1 MLTAES
7 VVGKV
12 VTFVVEKTI
21 GKIIALPF
29 DKRRKAC
36 RSLTKL
42 YYCIQCLDDV
52 TENFLRTID
61 GFQKSGNAFAVVN
74 ALNNHAHE
82 VELATNMFV
91 DLGHELYGGLEIIDP
106 ALAECCHA
114 LYIGKFDFLT
124 FMSNSI
130 HWDRS
135 TSPAKIL
142 IKIPLGKMESVDM
155 ESMYRD
161 TTTALQSGEKHYW
174 PSSAFD
180 EFSTDFEELSI
191 GFENEEAATQLREMV
206 VRQNAILK
214 DAKERLRCLIK
225 DSFSIE
231 EVLFQSD
238 SHPYR

>member
-7 VVGKV
+7 IVGKIV
-12 VTFVVEKTI
+12 NFIVAKTI
-21 GKIIALPF
+21 GKIISLPF

-42 YYCIQCLDDV
+42 YYSIQCLDDV
-52 TENFLRTID
+52 TENFLGTID
-61 GFQKSGNAFAVVN
+61 GFQKSGNARAVVN

-91 DLGHELYGGLEIIDP
+91 DLGHELHGGLEIIDP
-106 ALAECCHA
+106 ALAACCST

-135 TSPAKIL
+135 YSPNKVL

-155 ESMYRD
+155 ESMYQG
-161 TTTALQSGEKHYW
+161 TTIALQSGEKHYW
-174 PSSAFD
+174 PSSMFD
-180 EFSTDFEELSI
+180 EFSSDFEELSVS
-191 GFENEEAATQLREMV
+191 FETKEAATKLHEMV

-214 DAKERLRCLIK
+214 EAKESLRCLIK

>member
-1 MLTAES
+1 MLTAEG
-7 VVGKV
+7 VIGKV
-12 VTFVVEKTI
+12 VSFIVDKTM
-21 GKIIALPF
+21 GKLMALPF

-52 TENFLRTID
+52 TEDFLRTLD
-61 GFQKSGNAFAVVN
+61 DFQQRGDASAVVN
-74 ALNNHAHE
+74 ALNNHSYD
-82 VELATNMFV
+82 VELATNMFI
-91 DLGHELYGGLEIIDP
+91 DLGHELGGGLEIIDP
-106 ALAECCHA
+106 ALAHCCHA

-135 TSPAKIL
+135 TSPSKIVV
-142 IKIPLGKMESVDM
+142 KVPLGKMERVDM
-155 ESMYRD
+155 ESMYEEAPAAFRRGD
-161 TTTALQSGEKHYW
+161 KHYW
-174 PSSAFD
+174 PSSAFN
-180 EFSTDFEELSI
+180 EFTTDFEDLSI
-191 GFENEEAATQLREMV
+191 SFESEEAATWLRTMV

-214 DAKERLRCLIK
+214 EAKKRLRQLIK
-225 DSFSIE
+225 DNFSID

>member
-7 VVGKV
+7 LVGKV
-12 VTFVVEKTI
+12 VSFIVEKTI
-21 GKIIALPF
+21 GKLTALPF

-42 YYCIQCLDDV
+42 YYYIQGLDDV
-52 TENFLRTID
+52 TESVLGTLD
-61 GFQKSGNAFAVVN
+61 SFQKSGNAFAVVN
-74 ALNNHAHE
+74 ALNNHATE

-135 TSPAKIL
+135 TSPGKIVV
-142 IKIPLGKMESVDM
+142 KIPLGKMQSVDM
-155 ESMYRD
+155 ESMYQK
-161 TTTALQSGEKHYW
+161 TTAALQAGEKHYW

-180 EFSTDFEELSI
+180 EFSTDFEDLSI
-191 GFENEEAATQLREMV
+191 GFDSEDAATRLREML
-206 VRQNAILK
+206 VRQNTILK
-214 DAKERLRCLIK
+214 
-225 DSFSIE
+225 
-231 EVLFQSD
+231 
-238 SHPYR
+238 